1 MNNAPAADSSSLHST
16 AAAGKG
22 GGGGGAGSPGGP
34 RINLAHSHFQMLA
47 GVCAEFCAV
56 TGRLDML
63 FGQIFQAF
71 RARGQQGVFL
81 DTLEPYVLMGKL
93 KTLSPEVISAF
104 IDRCQSAGDMIAA
117 ERLVLRLEPR
127 SLELETTLPLLR
139 GHRLYSALLAVK
151 ALTGDHVSSAEE
163 VLREAMSIAERDRL
177 RAPHPPPSGDGGE
190 RGEGDRQQQLLHPY
204 PADPTFDELGY
215 KVLLYLERCFRGR
228 VLGAS
233 EPLSAVDTAK

>member
-1 MNNAPAADSSSLHST
+1 AEHISDLLAQYLRLAMNNAPAADSSSLHST
-16 AAAGKG
+16 VAAAGKG

-71 RARGQQGVFL
+71 RARGQQGVYL

-104 IDRCQSAGDMIAA
+104 IDRCQ
-117 ERLVLRLEPR
+117 V
-127 SLELETTLPLLR
+127 
-139 GHRLYSALLAVK
+139 
-151 ALTGDHVSSAEE
+151 
-163 VLREAMSIAERDRL
+163 
-177 RAPHPPPSGDGGE
+177 
-190 RGEGDRQQQLLHPY
+190 
-204 PADPTFDELGY
+204 
-215 KVLLYLERCFRGR
+215 
-228 VLGAS
+228 
-233 EPLSAVDTAK
+233 